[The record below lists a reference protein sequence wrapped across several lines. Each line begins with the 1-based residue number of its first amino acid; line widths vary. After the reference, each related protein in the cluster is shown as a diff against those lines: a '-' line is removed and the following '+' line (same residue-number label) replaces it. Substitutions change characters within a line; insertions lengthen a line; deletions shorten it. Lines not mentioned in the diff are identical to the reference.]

1 MIILKNITKRYEKAV
16 FENFSL
22 NIDEGITTAIMGKSG
37 CGKTTLF
44 NMLCKTSL
52 PDSGEI
58 KLPKNQK
65 ISVVFQEN
73 RLFTSFTGYE
83 NLAAVCSDN
92 NKIKSVLNICEAE
105 DFAQTKVKNMS
116 GGMARRIA
124 IARSL
129 LPENRIILMDEP
141 FKGIDTAMRDRIL
154 LKLKQ
159 YLCKK
164 TCVIITHD
172 TNEAANIAQKAVI
185 LGGSPANVVFE
196 CICNDIQKTKSL
208 LDSEIIKL

>member
-1 MIILKNITKRYEKAV
+1 MIILKNITKQYEKTV

-44 NMLCKTSL
+44 NMLCKTTL

-65 ISVVFQEN
+65 ISAVFQEN
-73 RLFTSFTGYE
+73 RLFPSFTGYE

-92 NKIKSVLNICEAE
+92 KKINSILNICEAE

-172 TNEAANIAQKAVI
+172 VYEASFIAQKAII

-196 CICNDIQKTKSL
+196 CKCNDMQKTKSL
-208 LDSEIIKL
+208 LCSEIIKI

>member
-1 MIILKNITKRYEKAV
+1 
-16 FENFSL
+16 
-22 NIDEGITTAIMGKSG
+22 
-37 CGKTTLF
+37 
-44 NMLCKTSL
+44 
-52 PDSGEI
+52 
-58 KLPKNQK
+58 
-65 ISVVFQEN
+65 
-73 RLFTSFTGYE
+73 
-83 NLAAVCSDN
+83 
-92 NKIKSVLNICEAE
+92 
-105 DFAQTKVKNMS
+105 MS

-172 TNEAANIAQKAVI
+172 TYEAANIAQKAVI